1 MSDQQYIEFKKQ
13 RELGEILSDT
23 MSFLRSQFKPFFS
36 VYFKIVGPYLVLL
49 LISTGFYLYSFQPF
63 FNLSSEASDLA
74 FNGVTMVLTLF
85 IFLIALVLVYSISQ
99 STTLHYI
106 KSYANHKGSPDF
118 AEIKSEVYATLW
130 SFIGLGFLVVLSLM
144 AGFMACIIPGIYL
157 YVPLIL
163 SFSVLV
169 FNQKG
174 ATEAYGYSFTL
185 IKDEWWITFATLL
198 VIGIIVAIASYA
210 FSLPAAVYG
219 WIKMGIFSGEVDA
232 ETMGDNFV
240 DPIYILL
247 NILSTLASILL
258 NLISVI
264 AAAFVYFNLNEK
276 KNFTGTYERI
286 QNLGKTPEA

>member
-1 MSDQQYIEFKKQ
+1 MKDDYIEFKKQ

-23 MSFLRSQFKPFFS
+23 LAFLRSQFKSFFGA
-36 VYFKIVGPYLVLL
+36 YFKIVGPYLVVM
-49 LISTGFYLYSFQPF
+49 LIASGFYLYSFQPF
-63 FNLSSEASDLA
+63 FNIAPQTSTPFFSGAVMILS
-74 FNGVTMVLTLF
+74 LF
-85 IFLIALVLVYSISQ
+85 IFLISLVLVYSISQ

-106 KSYANHKGSPDF
+106 KSYANNKGSIDL
-118 AEIKSEVYATLW
+118 AEIKSEVYATLG
-130 SFIGLGFLVVLSLM
+130 SFIGLGFLVVLSVI
-144 AGFMACIIPGIYL
+144 AGFMACIIPGVYL
-157 YVPLIL
+157 YVPLVL

-174 ATEAYGYSFTL
+174 AIEAYGYSFTL

-198 VIGIIVAIASYA
+198 VIGIIVGIASYA
-210 FSLPAAVYG
+210 FNIPAAVYS
-219 WIKMGIFSGEVDA
+219 WMKMGIFSGEVDA
-232 ETMGDNFV
+232 ENRMGNFV

-247 NILSTLASILL
+247 NVLSTLASLLL

-286 QNLGKTPEA
+286 ENLGKSLEN